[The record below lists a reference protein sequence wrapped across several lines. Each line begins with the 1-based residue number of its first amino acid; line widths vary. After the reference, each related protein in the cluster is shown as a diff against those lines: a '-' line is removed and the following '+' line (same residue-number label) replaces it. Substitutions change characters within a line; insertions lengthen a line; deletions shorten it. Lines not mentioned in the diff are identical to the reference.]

1 MNTDTLKEQK
11 ETSATPNDF
20 EQARALLLSFFVE
33 DGDDSRLPEALMA
46 VRETCSLD
54 AFHRVLILADAVGDP
69 RFGEFGAANALAILR
84 RLEITDDLNADV
96 DTLLEAMREEDAA
109 AYKKVQQEAA
119 EITDPYRQAAIRLM
133 TKFRQ
138 PNVEQVERELQRL

>member
-1 MNTDTLKEQK
+1 MTDTLKEQK

-54 AFHRVLILADAVGDP
+54 AFHRVLILADAAGDP
-69 RFGEFGAANALAILR
+69 RFFGAANVLALLR
-84 RLEITDDLNADV
+84 DLEITSDVKADAER
-96 DTLLEAMREEDAA
+96 LLSLIAEQDDAA
-109 AYKKVQQEAA
+109 RKQAEQEAA
-119 EITDPYRQAAIRLM
+119 EINDPYRQAAIRLM
-133 TKFRQ
+133 TKFRS
-138 PNVEQVERELQRL
+138 PNWAQVERELQRL

>member
-1 MNTDTLKEQK
+1 MNTDTLKEEK

-69 RFGEFGAANALAILR
+69 RFDEYGGADALSILR
-84 RLEITDDLNADV
+84 DLTITDDANADKER
-96 DTLLEAMREEDAA
+96 LIEAMRVEDAA
-109 AYKKVQQEAA
+109 ARKQAEQEAA
-119 EITDPYRQAAIRLM
+119 EINDPYRQAAIRLL
-133 TKFRQ
+133 TKFRS
-138 PNVEQVERELQRL
+138 PNWAQVERELKRL

>member
-1 MNTDTLKEQK
+1 MTHDLETNTL
-11 ETSATPNDF
+11 NDF
-20 EQARALLLSFFVE
+20 GRARALILSFLLE

-54 AFHRVLILADAVGDP
+54 AFHRVLILADAAGDP

-84 RLEITDDLNADV
+84 DLTITDDANADKER
-96 DTLLEAMREEDAA
+96 LLEAMRTQDAA
-109 AYKKVQQEAA
+109 AYKEAEKEVA
-119 EITDPYRQAAIRLM
+119 EINDPYRQAAIRLL